1 MAVAPGKGIL
11 AHRNAD
17 GSLHVYVALNRPEE
31 WVASIDFRTAK
42 TGLSQIAEQFEGW
55 AKPLTALI
63 TDSEIEP
70 VMRPIYALP
79 VGIRWDRVPG
89 VTLLGDAAH
98 LMSPFAG
105 EGANL
110 AMYDGSELGRLIARN
125 PDNTEAALAEYEND
139 LYIRSEKF
147 ALQTAENL
155 KRFFDE
161 SAPQSTV
168 DLFREHLK

>member
-17 GSLHVYVALNRPEE
+17 GSLHVYVALNRSED
-31 WVASIDFRTAK
+31 WVASIDFQNAK
-42 TGLSQIAEQFEGW
+42 AGLLQIAEQFEGW

-70 VMRPIYALP
+70 VIRPIYALP

-125 PDNTEAALAEYEND
+125 PGNTEAALSEYEND

-147 ALQTAENL
+147 ARQTTENL

-168 DLFREHLK
+168 DLFREHL